1 MESSVESIILK
12 ATKDDIPAITTLLNE
27 SDLPPDDLERWIDNF
42 LVLTIEGKIEGCIG
56 LEQWDAVG
64 LLRSFV
70 VSENYRSRGLGIRLY
85 TKLIALAKDMNL
97 SSIILLAMAAS
108 DFFEKN
114 GFKFINR
121 NETPKSVNNSVQ
133 FRLDECRAYN
143 VMKLDL
149 N

>member
-1 MESSVESIILK
+1 MESIILK
-12 ATKDDIPAITTLLNE
+12 ATNDDIPAITMLLKETN
-27 SDLPPDDLERWIDNF
+27 LPPDDLERWIDNF
-42 LVLTIEGKIEGCIG
+42 LVLTIDGKIEGCIG
-56 LEQWDAVG
+56 LEQWEAVG

-133 FRLDECRAYN
+133 FRLDECKSYN

>member
-12 ATKDDIPAITTLLNE
+12 ATKDDIPAITMLLKETN
-27 SDLPPDDLERWIDNF
+27 LPPDDLERWIDNF
-42 LVLTIEGKIEGCIG
+42 LVLTIDGKIEGCIG
-56 LEQWDAVG
+56 LEQWDSIG

-70 VSENYRSRGLGIRLY
+70 VSENFRSRGLGSRLY
-85 TKLIALAKDMNL
+85 LKLIALAKEMNL

>member
-1 MESSVESIILK
+1 MESNILR
-12 ATKDDIPAITTLLNE
+12 ATKDDIPAITMLLKETN
-27 SDLPPDDLERWIDNF
+27 LPPDDLERWIDNF

-56 LEQWDAVG
+56 LEQWDSVG

-85 TKLIALAKDMNL
+85 TKLIALAKKMNL

-133 FRLDECRAYN
+133 FKLDECRAYN

>member
-1 MESSVESIILK
+1 MESSVESNILK
-12 ATKDDIPAITTLLNE
+12 ATKDDISAITTLLNE
-27 SDLPPDDLERWIDNF
+27 SNLPPDDLERWIDNF

-56 LEQWDAVG
+56 LEQWDGVG

-85 TKLIALAKDMNL
+85 TKLIALAKEMNL
-97 SSIILLAMAAS
+97 SSIILLVMAAS

-114 GFKFINR
+114 GFKFIKR
-121 NETPKSVNNSVQ
+121 NEAPKSVNNSVQ
-133 FRLDECRAYN
+133 LKLDECRAFN

>member
-1 MESSVESIILK
+1 MESNILK
-12 ATKDDIPAITTLLNE
+12 ATEDDIPAIATLLIE
-27 SDLPPDDLERWIDNF
+27 SNLPPDDLERWIDNF
-42 LVLTIEGKIEGCIG
+42 LVLIIDGKIEGCIG
-56 LEQWDAVG
+56 LEQWDVVG

-97 SSIILLAMAAS
+97 SSIILLAMGAS

-114 GFKFINR
+114 GFKFIKR
-121 NETPKSVNNSVQ
+121 NETPESVNNSVQ
-133 FRLDECRAYN
+133 FKLDECRAYK

>member
-12 ATKDDIPAITTLLNE
+12 ATKDDIPAITMLLKETN
-27 SDLPPDDLERWIDNF
+27 LPPDDLERWIDNF
-42 LVLTIEGKIEGCIG
+42 LVLTIDGKIEGCIG
-56 LEQWDAVG
+56 LEQWDSIG

-70 VSENYRSRGLGIRLY
+70 VSENFRSRGLGSRLY
-85 TKLIALAKDMNL
+85 LKLIALAKEMNL

-133 FRLDECRAYN
+133 FKLDECRAYN

>member
-27 SDLPPDDLERWIDNF
+27 SNLPPDDLERWIDNF

-56 LEQWDAVG
+56 LEQWDSIG

-85 TKLIALAKDMNL
+85 TKLIALAKEMNL

>member
-12 ATKDDIPAITTLLNE
+12 ATNDDIPAITMLLKETN
-27 SDLPPDDLERWIDNF
+27 LPPDDLERWIDNF

-56 LEQWDAVG
+56 LEQWDSIG

-70 VSENYRSRGLGIRLY
+70 VSENFRSRGLGIRLY
-85 TKLIALAKDMNL
+85 TNLIALAKDMNL

>member
-12 ATKDDIPAITTLLNE
+12 ATKDDIPAITMLLKETN
-27 SDLPPDDLERWIDNF
+27 LPPDDLERWIDNF

-56 LEQWDAVG
+56 LEQWDSVG

-85 TKLIALAKDMNL
+85 TKLIVLAKEMNL
-97 SSIILLAMAAS
+97 SSILLLVKGAS
-108 DFFEKN
+108 DFFENN
-114 GFKFINR
+114 GFKFISR
-121 NETPKSVNNSVQ
+121 KDAPESVNNSVQ
-133 FRLDECRAYN
+133 FKLDECKSYN

>member
-12 ATKDDIPAITTLLNE
+12 ATKDDIPAITMLLKETN
-27 SDLPPDDLERWIDNF
+27 LPPDDLERWIDNF
-42 LVLTIEGKIEGCIG
+42 LVLTIDGKIEGCIG
-56 LEQWDAVG
+56 LEQWEGVG

-121 NETPKSVNNSVQ
+121 NETPESVNNSVQ
-133 FRLDECRAYN
+133 FKLDECESYY

>member
-1 MESSVESIILK
+1 MESNILK

-27 SDLPPDDLERWIDNF
+27 SNLPPDDLERWIDNF

-56 LEQWDAVG
+56 LEQWDSVG

-85 TKLIALAKDMNL
+85 TKLIALAKEMNL
-97 SSIILLAMAAS
+97 SALLLLAMGAS
-108 DFFEKN
+108 NFFEKN
-114 GFKFINR
+114 GFKFIKR
-121 NETPKSVNNSVQ
+121 NEATKSVKNSVQ
-133 FRLDECRAYN
+133 FKLDECKTYN

>member
-1 MESSVESIILK
+1 MESNILK
-12 ATKDDIPAITTLLNE
+12 ATKDDIPAITMLLKETN
-27 SDLPPDDLERWIDNF
+27 LPPDDLERWIDNF
-42 LVLTIEGKIEGCIG
+42 LVLTIDGKIEGCIG
-56 LEQWDAVG
+56 LEQWDSVG

-85 TKLIALAKDMNL
+85 TKLIVLAKEMNL

>member
-12 ATKDDIPAITTLLNE
+12 ATKDDIPAITMLLKETN
-27 SDLPPDDLERWIDNF
+27 LPPDDLERWIDNF
-42 LVLTIEGKIEGCIG
+42 LVLTIDGKIEGCIG
-56 LEQWDAVG
+56 LEQWEGVG

-70 VSENYRSRGLGIRLY
+70 VSENYSSRGLGIRLY
-85 TKLIALAKDMNL
+85 TKLIALAKEMNL

-108 DFFEKN
+108 EFFEKN

>member
-1 MESSVESIILK
+1 MESNILK
-12 ATKDDIPAITTLLNE
+12 ATIDDIPAISQLLKETN
-27 SDLPPDDLERWIDNF
+27 LPPDDLERWIDNF
-42 LVLTIEGKIEGCIG
+42 FVLTIESKIAGCIG
-56 LEQWDAVG
+56 LEQWDVAG

-70 VSENYRSRGLGIRLY
+70 VSEKYRSRGLGIRLY
-85 TKLIALAKDMNL
+85 TELIALAKEMNL
-97 SSIILLAMAAS
+97 SSIILLAMEAS

-121 NETPKSVNNSVQ
+121 SEAPESVNNSVQ
-133 FRLDECRAYN
+133 FKLDECKAYS

>member
-1 MESSVESIILK
+1 VESNILK

-27 SDLPPDDLERWIDNF
+27 SNLPPDDLERWIDNF

-56 LEQWDAVG
+56 LEQWDSVG
-64 LLRSFV
+64 FLRSFV

-85 TKLIALAKDMNL
+85 TKLIALAKEMNL
-97 SSIILLAMAAS
+97 SSILLLAMEAS
-108 DFFEKN
+108 DFFENN
-114 GFKFINR
+114 GFKFIKR
-121 NETPKSVNNSVQ
+121 NEAPKSVNNSVQ
-133 FRLDECRAYN
+133 FKLDECKTYN

>member
-1 MESSVESIILK
+1 METNILK

-27 SDLPPDDLERWIDNF
+27 SNLPPDDLERWIDNF

-56 LEQWDAVG
+56 LEQWDVVG
-64 LLRSFV
+64 LLRSFA

-121 NETPKSVNNSVQ
+121 NEAHESVKNSVQ
-133 FRLDECRAYN
+133 FKLDACKAYS

-149 N
+149 I

>member
-1 MESSVESIILK
+1 MESNILK

-42 LVLTIEGKIEGCIG
+42 LVLTIDGKIEGCIG
-56 LEQWDAVG
+56 LEQWDSVG

-85 TKLIALAKDMNL
+85 TKLIVLAKEMNL

>member
-12 ATKDDIPAITTLLNE
+12 ATNDDIPAITMLLKETN
-27 SDLPPDDLERWIDNF
+27 LPPDDLERWIDNF
-42 LVLTIEGKIEGCIG
+42 LVLTIDGKIEGCIG
-56 LEQWDAVG
+56 LEQWEGVG

-70 VSENYRSRGLGIRLY
+70 VSENYSSRGLGIRLY
-85 TKLIALAKDMNL
+85 TKLIALAKEMNL

-108 DFFEKN
+108 EFFEKN

>member
-12 ATKDDIPAITTLLNE
+12 ATKDDIPAITMLLKETN
-27 SDLPPDDLERWIDNF
+27 LPPDDLERWIDNF
-42 LVLTIEGKIEGCIG
+42 LVLTIDGKIEGCIG
-56 LEQWDAVG
+56 LEQWDSIG

-70 VSENYRSRGLGIRLY
+70 VSENYSSRGLGIRLY
-85 TKLIALAKDMNL
+85 TKLIALAKEMNL

-108 DFFEKN
+108 EFFEKN